1 MKFIRLFKRIIPVLA
16 VGLLVYSC
24 SDSSTGPDTEL
35 VEVTRVNLV
44 DRDSGTEFAHTH
56 GTGSSMHWHGSLPHL
71 HPGEE
76 IEVNVEF
83 IDANGDVIQ
92 LGGEYT
98 VQAQLASGS
107 DTGVIEMSNHGDHVD
122 IEAIGDGEV
131 EIIFSLWH
139 GDHSEFEAPS
149 VALEVEHHDQEHGAE
164 ITRVNLIDRDSGDEL
179 AHTHGT
185 GEEMSWHGSL
195 PHLHPGDEI
204 EVNVEFLDSEGEVIA
219 LGGEYT
225 VQARLADGAEEGVV
239 ELSNHGDHVDI
250 EAVGEGE
257 VEIIFSLWHDDHSE
271 FDAPSITLEVEV
283 HH

>member
-1 MKFIRLFKRIIPVLA
+1 MKIVRFFKRIIPVLA
-16 VGLLVYSC
+16 IGLLLFSC
-24 SDSSTGPDTEL
+24 SDNSTGPDTDP

-44 DRDSGTEFAHTH
+44 DRDSGEEIAHTH
-56 GTGSSMHWHGSLPHL
+56 GSGDSMHWHGSLPHL

-83 IDANGDVIQ
+83 LDADGNVIA

-98 VQAQLASGS
+98 VQAHLASGS
-107 DTGVIEMSNHGDHVD
+107 DDGVVELSSHGDHVD
-122 IEAIGDGEV
+122 VEAVGEGNV

-139 GDHSEFEAPS
+139 GDHSEFDAP
-149 VALEVEHHDQEHGAE
+149 AIGLEVEHHDEASGAE
-164 ITRVNLIDRDSGDEL
+164 ITRVNLIDRVSGDEL
-179 AHTHGT
+179 VHTHGS
-185 GEEMSWHGSL
+185 GDEMHWHGSL

-204 EVNVEFLDSEGEVIA
+204 EVNVEFLDSNGDPIA

-225 VQARLADGAEEGVV
+225 VQAHLADGSDEGVV
-239 ELSNHGDHVDI
+239 EISNHGDHVDI
-250 EAVGEGE
+250 EATGVGE

-271 FDAPSITLEVEV
+271 FDAPSIALEVED